1 MRKAVLVGMLG
12 CLLAVGSVGSA
23 EEVRIGY
30 VNLQR
35 VKETEEWRRLEGLV
49 NAEVSK
55 FQLEAEQKK
64 KELEAAALQYQRQ
77 KSMLSV
83 DAQRAKESEL
93 QRQRL
98 ESQLWVKDRQQA
110 LEKKHDDMT
119 QQFWSRV
126 DEVVGKIA
134 KDKGLTLMINFDPNP
149 PSVTAKLERGFIYA
163 APGMDMTDEVIKEVN
178 ALFK

>member
-1 MRKAVLVGMLG
+1 MRKAVLVGMIGCVLCLG
-12 CLLAVGSVGSA
+12 SLGSA
-23 EEVRIGY
+23 EEVKIGY

-35 VKETEEWRRLEGLV
+35 VKETEEWKRLEGLV
-49 NAEVSK
+49 TGEISK
-55 FQLEAEQKK
+55 FQLEAEQRK

-77 KSMLSV
+77 KSMLSA

-134 KDKGLTLMINFDPNP
+134 KDKGLTLVINYDPNP
-149 PSVTAKLERGFIYA
+149 PSVTVKLEKGFIYA
-163 APGMDMTDEVIKEVN
+163 APGMDMTEEVIQAVN